1 MKEYI
6 VCLLVCLFVCLFLFI
21 YLGGDLHLVDRPEQF
36 VASLIGVPLMKNRLE
51 SHLFALNFSENY
63 RDAYNPLECL
73 ADSNEAVRQCKH
85 LKSICF
91 AVLEIGNMLNEGDP
105 QRGNAQGFKPSTLPK
120 LNELRST
127 TKPFRTLLQYL
138 CDVNTRISIVFIIFF
153 PAAAADD
160 DDDDAAHV
168 AAAAADDDDDAH
180 AAADDNGAA
189 HAHAAAAT
197 HVAAVAA
204 AAAAAAADVDDDS
217 HHSYISLLF
226 INSIFISIYFYLFIF
241 IYICLYLFVYLS
253 LLRLRIIFAF
263 VYIITYRYS

>member
-1 MKEYI
+1 MRLIQLKEYI

-91 AVLEIGNMLNEGDP
+91 AVLEIGNMLNEGYP

-138 CDVNTRISIVFIIFF
+138 CDVNTRISFVFIIFF
-153 PAAAADD
+153 SA
-160 DDDDAAHV
+160 
-168 AAAAADDDDDAH
+168 AAAAADDDDDH
-180 AAADDNGAA
+180 AAVDDNGAA

-197 HVAAVAA
+197 HVAAVAVA
-204 AAAAAAADVDDDS
+204 AAAAAAA
-217 HHSYISLLF
+217 
-226 INSIFISIYFYLFIF
+226 
-241 IYICLYLFVYLS
+241 
-253 LLRLRIIFAF
+253 AAA
-263 VYIITYRYS
+263 